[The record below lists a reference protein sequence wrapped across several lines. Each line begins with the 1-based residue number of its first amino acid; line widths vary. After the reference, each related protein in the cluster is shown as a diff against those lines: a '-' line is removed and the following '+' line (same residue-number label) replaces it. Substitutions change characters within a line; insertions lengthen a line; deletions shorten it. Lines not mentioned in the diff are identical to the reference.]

1 MIKCKKWLQM
11 ILLILFLLFL
21 LLFIKEIFVV
31 EIDLVYD
38 KII

>member
-31 EIDLVYD
+31 ENDLVYD